1 MKFQILDNLE
11 EEMVKAICE
20 VIDLSKELDIAVG
33 YFYES
38 GYREIAQKIYD
49 LLQRGGCVRL
59 IIGGSPDQATAAT
72 LKALYNLRNVEI
84 RVIVDRFFHSKLY
97 IGKNDYAY
105 ILHGSSNI
113 SIGGLKHNI
122 EFNTLNIVPIG
133 SEMAIKT
140 RDWFEDLWNSAIILT
155 EDMIKYYV
163 SVVNPK
169 YEVIFK
175 SEYSEELLIELEKL
189 LKEFKI
195 NNVNYWIN
203 NLKKFQIS
211 DPRDY
216 TVRYFA
222 NRVKYGSVEVLGN
235 IIPFEFQ
242 INDAME
248 IVERFKKG
256 YKGVLVAHDV
266 GLGKTITTGMALKS
280 LLNQKLIKRVLI
292 LVPVSLIDQWK
303 QKELENKFN
312 EVFEEVDNQNVDN
325 GKAWGIY
332 NKIIASIDFAVSKRQ
347 SEHIKNSYWD
357 VLVIDEAHLLRNH
370 NTVSFARSISMLH

>member
-1 MKFQILDNLE
+1 
-11 EEMVKAICE
+11 
-20 VIDLSKELDIAVG
+20 
-33 YFYES
+33 
-38 GYREIAQKIYD
+38 

-357 VLVIDEAHLLRNH
+357 VLVIDEAHILRNH

>member
-49 LLQRGGCVRL
+49 LLQRGGSVRL

-72 LKALYNLRNVEI
+72 LKALYELRNVEI
-84 RVIVDRFFHSKLY
+84 RVIADRFFHSKLY
-97 IGKNDYAY
+97 IGKNDYVY

-155 EDMIKYYV
+155 EDMIKYYK
-163 SVVNPK
+163 SIVNPK
-169 YEVIFK
+169 YEIIFK
-175 SEYSEELLIELEKL
+175 SEYPEELLIELEKL

-195 NNVNYWIN
+195 DNVNYWIN

-266 GLGKTITTGMALKS
+266 GLGKTITT
-280 LLNQKLIKRVLI
+280 
-292 LVPVSLIDQWK
+292 
-303 QKELENKFN
+303 
-312 EVFEEVDNQNVDN
+312 
-325 GKAWGIY
+325 
-332 NKIIASIDFAVSKRQ
+332 
-347 SEHIKNSYWD
+347 
-357 VLVIDEAHLLRNH
+357 
-370 NTVSFARSISMLH
+370 